1 MKKFF
6 FGLFFLF
13 AQLLP
18 AQTIGIDVDAIS
30 KIVNVPPTAKNKE
43 SVVEVVPV
51 EKVPSYS
58 DVMPR
63 RLDENDLGNKSMK
76 QGANEDTRDDF
87 IKALRVALE
96 KGRDFKYYYPNFD
109 YGQFKKELEQ
119 MMRDAVS
126 Q

>member
-1 MKKFF
+1 MKKILI
-6 FGLFFLF
+6 GI
-13 AQLLP
+13 LLVYVNLG
-18 AQTIGIDVDAIS
+18 AQTIGIDVDVIN
-30 KIVNVPPTAKNKE
+30 KIVNIPPSPKKAE

-51 EKVPSYS
+51 EKMPTYV
-58 DVMPR
+58 DVASKR
-63 RLDENDLGNKSMK
+63 VSENDLTSRSIKR
-76 QGANEDTRDDF
+76 GANEDARDDF
-87 IKALRVALE
+87 IKSLRVALE